1 MTQSALINLHPNEY
15 SQGLCYF
22 SVAINFDRCVRSFNT
37 LYDLSNRVC
46 VPSKTQDLNLHI
58 FNMITVIR
66 ESEKLTK
73 HISCKCKCNFDG
85 RKRDLNEKWNYN
97 KCWCECKNPKEH
109 KAFEKDSIW
118 NPALCSCK
126 KDKYAESIINDSVIT
141 CDEVIEETKTVQR
154 INSFS
159 KF

>member
-46 VPSKTQDLNLHI
+46 VPSKTQDLNLHV

-109 KAFEKDSIW
+109 KAF
-118 NPALCSCK
+118 LK
-126 KDKYAESIINDSVIT
+126 KILFEILLYVVVK
-141 CDEVIEETKTVQR
+141 R
-154 INSFS
+154 INMQ
-159 KF
+159 KVLLMIQWLRVMKL